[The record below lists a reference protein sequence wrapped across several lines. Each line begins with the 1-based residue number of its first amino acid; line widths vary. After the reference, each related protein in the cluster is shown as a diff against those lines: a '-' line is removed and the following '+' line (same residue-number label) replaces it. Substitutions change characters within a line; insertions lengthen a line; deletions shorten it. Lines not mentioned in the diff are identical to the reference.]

1 MSSLLGYSGVV
12 AAAAVGAAPAGGAG
26 DVGVPAGWQ
35 PGAAQAG
42 GDGRAVLRL
51 SGGEGGGHP
60 RGAGRAPGVGPGGG
74 EPVAGGGAGQVR
86 GDGGESAHAITTAKA
101 RSASMRRTVT
111 ATAGVMG
118 LRSLPIIEME
128 TTTLRASQPRRPH
141 CQAFRVLMLRFSR
154 PGLAPK
160 WRPPGLI
167 AAGRVARRGRRRR
180 RRGPHRGSCKSR
192 GHLVQVPYEA
202 GGGPLAGS
210 GPASTLGQRVAG
222 AEHLECPGLP
232 RFLPPVVLGPELH
245 GPFVAAGS
253 DGHRAAGEREDVR
266 LIVYGHL
273 VAVHL
278 EAGHDAAA
286 FRPGRCAAMYR
297 SRARSVIRCGSSPVT
312 VSAARSQGLM
322 PRTAHAWSR
331 GTVRHRPGTARTRY
345 GVTTHRRC
353 NTGTTG
359 SVPHH

>member
-1 MSSLLGYSGVV
+1 MAWASRPMFWFVNHH
-12 AAAAVGAAPAGGAG
+12 P
-26 DVGVPAGWQ
+26 
-35 PGAAQAG
+35 AAQP
-42 GDGRAVLRL
+42 
-51 SGGEGGGHP
+51 P
-60 RGAGRAPGVGPGGG
+60 RISAARTSRVNRPTPNQRQNPDMTVPGVM
-74 EPVAGGGAGQVR
+74 
-86 GDGGESAHAITTAKA
+86 S
-101 RSASMRRTVT
+101 
-111 ATAGVMG
+111 
-118 LRSLPIIEME
+118 
-128 TTTLRASQPRRPH
+128 
-141 CQAFRVLMLRFSR
+141 VLMLRFSR

-167 AAGRVARRGRRRR
+167 AAGQVARRGRRRR

-210 GPASTLGQRVAG
+210 GPAGTLGQRVAG

-278 EAGHDAAA
+278 AAGHDAAT
-286 FRPGRCAAMYR
+286 FR
-297 SRARSVIRCGSSPVT
+297 S
-312 VSAARSQGLM
+312 
-322 PRTAHAWSR
+322 
-331 GTVRHRPGTARTRY
+331 
-345 GVTTHRRC
+345 
-353 NTGTTG
+353 
-359 SVPHH
+359 